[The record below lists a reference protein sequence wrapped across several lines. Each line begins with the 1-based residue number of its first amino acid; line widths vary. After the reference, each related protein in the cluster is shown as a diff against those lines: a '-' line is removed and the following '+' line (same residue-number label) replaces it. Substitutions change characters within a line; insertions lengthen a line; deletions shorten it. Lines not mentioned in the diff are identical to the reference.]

1 MEETRRHKKI
11 KAPYTSA
18 DSRKQLFVVVVV
30 LLCVTSAVYWQVRN
44 HEFIS
49 LDDPKYV
56 TANRQVQAG
65 LSWENIK
72 WAFTTKHASN
82 WHPLTWLSHMLDCH
96 LFGRNAGW
104 HHFVNLLFHLVNTL
118 LLLFVLH
125 RMTKALWPSAFVA
138 AMFALHPL
146 HTESVAWVAERK
158 DVLGMFFWL
167 LTMWAYAAYA
177 EHPGFIKYMIVLL
190 VLALGLMVK
199 PMLMTVPFVL
209 LMVDYWPLRRFGGNE
224 LKVPAAGNGPQTS
237 SFRLLLLEKLPLFI
251 LAVVSGVIT
260 LQAQRAT
267 IAPLRALDLHSRIAN
282 ALVSYIAYIRMTICP
297 AKLTVFYPHTGKI
310 PLWQGVVAAAL
321 LIVVSLLII
330 RWRRRCPYMLAGWL
344 WYLGTLVPVI
354 GLIQVGTQ
362 RYADRYT
369 YIPLVGIF
377 IIIAWGVPDL
387 LKRIHFKKPVLV
399 ISAAA
404 VISALAVCTWF
415 QVAYWHSSITLYEHA
430 LRVTKNNH
438 LAHNNLGL
446 ELKQKGRVNEA
457 MTHFRLALDIF
468 PLYGDAIAN
477 LASELIASGRP
488 DEAIKHC
495 TGFLQDGRDHLQIRN
510 NLGNAYEKTGELDQ
524 AVKHYQRA
532 LQMRP
537 DTWQVHYNL
546 ALVLIQKQQLADAVK
561 HLQQAQN
568 FSQNNPVVSK
578 TLADTLNRKRR
589 LDEQA
594 SPMK

>member
-1 MEETRRHKKI
+1 
-11 KAPYTSA
+11 
-18 DSRKQLFVVVVV
+18 
-30 LLCVTSAVYWQVRN
+30 
-44 HEFIS
+44 
-49 LDDPKYV
+49 
-56 TANRQVQAG
+56 
-65 LSWENIK
+65 
-72 WAFTTKHASN
+72 
-82 WHPLTWLSHMLDCH
+82 
-96 LFGRNAGW
+96 
-104 HHFVNLLFHLVNTL
+104 
-118 LLLFVLH
+118 
-125 RMTKALWPSAFVA
+125 
-138 AMFALHPL
+138 
-146 HTESVAWVAERK
+146 
-158 DVLGMFFWL
+158 
-167 LTMWAYAAYA
+167 
-177 EHPGFIKYMIVLL
+177 
-190 VLALGLMVK
+190 
-199 PMLMTVPFVL
+199 
-209 LMVDYWPLRRFGGNE
+209 VDYWPLRRFGGNE

>member
-1 MEETRRHKKI
+1 MEKRRSHKKI
-11 KAPYTSA
+11 QAPYTST
-18 DSRKQLFVVVVV
+18 DSRKQFFVVVVV
-30 LLCVTSAVYWQVRN
+30 ILCVTSAVYWQVRN
-44 HEFIS
+44 HEFINF
-49 LDDPKYV
+49 DDPKYV

-65 LSWENIK
+65 LSGENIK

-96 LFGRNAGW
+96 LFGLNAGW
-104 HHFVNLLFHLVNTL
+104 HHFVNLLFHLVNTML
-118 LLLFVLH
+118 LLLVIH
-125 RMTKALWPSAFVA
+125 RMTKAIWPSAFVA
-138 AMFALHPL
+138 VLFALHPL
-146 HTESVAWVAERK
+146 HAESVAWVAERK

-167 LTMWAYAAYA
+167 LIMWAYARYA
-177 EHPGFIKYMIVLL
+177 KRPGFIRYVVVMLL
-190 VLALGLMVK
+190 LALGLMVK
-199 PMLMTVPFVL
+199 PMLVTVPFVL
-209 LMVDYWPLRRFGGNE
+209 LLVDYWPLRRFGSNG
-224 LKVPAAGNGPQTS
+224 LKATAEGTTPQTS
-237 SFRLLLLEKLPLFI
+237 SFRLLLLEKLPLFV
-251 LAVVSGVIT
+251 LVVISGVFT
-260 LQAQRAT
+260 LQAQQQIT
-267 IAPLRALDLHSRIAN
+267 VSLRVLDLHSRIAN
-282 ALVSYIAYIRMTICP
+282 ALVSYVTYLRMMIWPT
-297 AKLTVFYPHTGKI
+297 KLAVFYPHTGTI
-310 PLWQGVVAAAL
+310 PLWQEVAAAAL
-321 LIVVSLLII
+321 LIVVSLLVIL
-330 RWRRRCPYMLAGWL
+330 WHRRYRYMLVGWL

-387 LKRIHFKKPVLV
+387 LKRIHCKKPVLV

-404 VISALAVCTWF
+404 VISASAVCTWF
-415 QVAYWHSSITLYEHA
+415 QVAYWHSNITLYEHA
-430 LRVTKNNH
+430 LQVTKNNH

-468 PLYGDAIAN
+468 PLYGDATAN

-495 TGFLQDGRDHLQIRN
+495 TRFLQDGRDHLQIRN
-510 NLGNAYEKTGELDQ
+510 NLGNAYEKIGEFDQ

-537 DTWQVHYNL
+537 DAWQVRYNL

-578 TLADTLNRKRR
+578 TLTDTLKQKRR
-589 LDEQA
+589 LDEQV